1 MNFALRIPD
10 YYKKDIQELK
20 GDVSINQFIVSAIAE
35 KISTLKTVEYLQNR
49 ANRATVDDLN
59 LILDKVEEKEPLEE
73 DKI

>member
-35 KISTLKTVEYLQNR
+35 KISTLKTIKYLEDR
-49 ANRATVDDLN
+49 ANRASIEELN
-59 LILDKVEEKEPLEE
+59 SILDKVEDREPFEE

>member
-35 KISTLKTVEYLQNR
+35 KISTLKTVKYLEDR
-49 ANRATVDDLN
+49 ANRASIEELN
-59 LILDKVEEKEPLEE
+59 IILDKVEDREPFEK